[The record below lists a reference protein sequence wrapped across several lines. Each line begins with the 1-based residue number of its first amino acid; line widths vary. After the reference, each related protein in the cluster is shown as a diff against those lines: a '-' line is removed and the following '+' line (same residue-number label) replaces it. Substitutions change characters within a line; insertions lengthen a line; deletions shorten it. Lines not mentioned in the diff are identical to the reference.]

1 MLPEDTKHIRWFLN
15 INNNGTYVEQPVK
28 ISDEIQSGQRLDP
41 STFEINQIHLGE
53 QKVYRGEEGIQQFLQ
68 DFPGATFNFSV
79 TDNYIEITIPKTLS
93 ILGK

>member
-1 MLPEDTKHIRWFLN
+1 MVLN

-53 QKVYRGEEGIQQFLQ
+53 QKVYRGESTILQ
-68 DFPGATFNFSV
+68 DFPSATFNFSV